1 MKATNTSTIPNRNGL
16 KSLLI
21 TSIAGLMFV
30 SAAVQ
35 ADDVEI
41 YLTPPPNPVPPNMLF
56 ILDESGS
63 MSSRTHTSTGAHSTR
78 IADLRSALTDIL
90 NDPDNDNI
98 NAAIMAYTTHIYNNG
113 PLSLRAVSGFGKIV
127 DNRTT
132 MVTAVNSLSARSY
145 TPSVKALEAGVEWF
159 KNGFT
164 DTPYNWTVAHL
175 GTTPQTYQSPIGN
188 NPVGNWCRPNHMVF
202 LTDGR
207 PNSNRPA
214 TPGDPGHWSSHV
226 GAFIPHYGV
235 TAYPAPGT
243 TTPALACANDP
254 YFSDGKCSS
263 EIVKWASTTDLK
275 TATGWTGIQN
285 IVTDTIG
292 FGITAG
298 SSQEGYLMNIAD
310 EGTGKYYTAA
320 NATDLKN
327 AFTSILNN
335 ASTSIPYTYSS
346 PTIPY
351 NPDNAAISNDFLY
364 VPMFSPLAKS
374 YWKGNIKKYRV
385 GIDSNGDVFFKDRNG
400 ADVVNTSF
408 LFNINTQDYWS
419 STANTGETY
428 KGGAMSNMSSTTARR
443 LYTWLP
449 GSNRDLTATINTVD
463 PAGNP
468 VTISPNRVH
477 KNNILITSGDV
488 GAGSSS
494 VRSTL
499 LDWVNWIGDKPP
511 PVTTPPTTNTS
522 NDNFPQASNG
532 DGLREYM
539 GAPLHSKPQ
548 IARYRPALNFIP
560 DTAVD
565 AAGDTITFSQA
576 QIWNTGD
583 IVVYSNG
590 GGISLPIQGGG
601 SLVNGGEYYVVS
613 AGSTSLQLATSAADA
628 AAGTVIDLADA
639 TGNTGVHSLT
649 TRVATDIVLIGT
661 SEGVLHAFNGGSDT
675 ATTAVG
681 DGGGEL
687 WSFMPEQFL
696 STISTLRDNS
706 GASTPEYG
714 LDGPMTIYD
723 SGGKKYVAVTMRRGG
738 RNIYVLDITDISA
751 PKMAWEILGGS
762 TTGFERLGQTWSEPQ
777 FLRMELNGAAARD
790 VLVFG
795 GGYDN
800 TTQDHDPTTGIIP
813 ASRVDD
819 TQGNAIYV
827 VDAATGVRLAYFT
840 ADTTTNTSA
849 SQNRLQITGMENG
862 IIGILP
868 VDINNNGITDRLYAT
883 GVGGRVFRIDIPD
896 SGFSSTTISGGMIAD
911 INDGSADDQGFQRFF
926 NKPEVA
932 YFSRGGVTFLA
943 ILIGSGY
950 RPSPLD
956 NTTTDRFYMI
966 KDTDVFTVS
975 GSYTALGE
983 GDLYDATA
991 NLIQDGSPAQ
1001 KVTAQ
1006 AALDASSGWFI
1017 DLLEGTV
1024 KQKSFSTAQIFN
1036 SVILFSTYQGQRS
1049 TSADVCTATTS
1060 SGLSNLYAISLLDAT
1075 AVANLDTSTGTG
1087 TVFNAADRS
1096 IDLNIPGLPPTPVII
1111 FPPASGSGGVNLGD
1125 KGATV
1130 IVGLQRAIKLPDR
1143 LFLIDWEEIIQTT
1156 P

>member
-1 MKATNTSTIPNRNGL
+1 
-16 KSLLI
+16 
-21 TSIAGLMFV
+21 
-30 SAAVQ
+30 
-35 ADDVEI
+35 
-41 YLTPPPNPVPPNMLF
+41 
-56 ILDESGS
+56 
-63 MSSRTHTSTGAHSTR
+63 
-78 IADLRSALTDIL
+78 
-90 NDPDNDNI
+90 
-98 NAAIMAYTTHIYNNG
+98 
-113 PLSLRAVSGFGKIV
+113 
-127 DNRTT
+127 
-132 MVTAVNSLSARSY
+132 MVY
-145 TPSVKALEAGVEWF
+145 
-159 KNGFT
+159 
-164 DTPYNWTVAHL
+164 
-175 GTTPQTYQSPIGN
+175 
-188 NPVGNWCRPNHMVF
+188 
-202 LTDGR
+202 
-207 PNSNRPA
+207 
-214 TPGDPGHWSSHV
+214 
-226 GAFIPHYGV
+226 
-235 TAYPAPGT
+235 
-243 TTPALACANDP
+243 
-254 YFSDGKCSS
+254 SS
-263 EIVKWASTTDLK
+263 E
-275 TATGWTGIQN
+275 
-285 IVTDTIG
+285 
-292 FGITAG
+292 
-298 SSQEGYLMNIAD
+298 
-310 EGTGKYYTAA
+310 
-320 NATDLKN
+320 
-327 AFTSILNN
+327 
-335 ASTSIPYTYSS
+335 
-346 PTIPY
+346 
-351 NPDNAAISNDFLY
+351 
-364 VPMFSPLAKS
+364 
-374 YWKGNIKKYRV
+374 
-385 GIDSNGDVFFKDRNG
+385 
-400 ADVVNTSF
+400 
-408 LFNINTQDYWS
+408 
-419 STANTGETY
+419 
-428 KGGAMSNMSSTTARR
+428 GGAR
-443 LYTWLP
+443 
-449 GSNRDLTATINTVD
+449 
-463 PAGNP
+463 
-468 VTISPNRVH
+468 
-477 KNNILITSGDV
+477 
-488 GAGSSS
+488 
-494 VRSTL
+494 
-499 LDWVNWIGDKPP
+499 
-511 PVTTPPTTNTS
+511 
-522 NDNFPQASNG
+522 
-532 DGLREYM
+532 
-539 GAPLHSKPQ
+539 
-548 IARYRPALNFIP
+548 
-560 DTAVD
+560 
-565 AAGDTITFSQA
+565 
-576 QIWNTGD
+576 
-583 IVVYSNG
+583 
-590 GGISLPIQGGG
+590 LPIQGGG
-601 SLVNGGEYYVVS
+601 ALSEGGEYYVVS
-613 AGSTSLQLATSAADA
+613 VSSTAIQLALTAADA
-628 AAGTVIDLADA
+628 TAGIVIDLADA
-639 TGNTGVHSLT
+639 TGSTNAQSMT
-649 TRVATDIVLIGT
+649 TRVAIDIVLIAT

-675 ATTAVG
+675 VTTPVG

-687 WSFMPEQFL
+687 WSFMPREFL
-696 STISTLRDNS
+696 DKISRLRDNPS
-706 GASTPEYG
+706 ATTPDYG
-714 LDGPMTIYD
+714 LDGPMTVYD

-738 RNIYVLDITDISA
+738 RNMYVLDITDITK